1 MKYRRLAACPKA
13 LKYELRSSNM
23 HEMKSRKPWH
33 ALSIGVVVATLPVM
47 LSSCAN
53 PNVFANCKALNA
65 KYPHGVGLVGA
76 VDHKLSGKPVTNFY
90 RSNAI
95 YNLNRARDA
104 DHDGIACER

>member
-1 MKYRRLAACPKA
+1 
-13 LKYELRSSNM
+13 
-23 HEMKSRKPWH
+23 MKSHRPWH
-33 ALSIGVVVATLPVM
+33 KLGAGVVIATLPVM

-76 VDHKLSGKPVTNFY
+76 VDHRSSGKPVTNFY
-90 RSNAI
+90 RSNDI

-104 DHDGIACER
+104 DKDGIACER